1 MATLRIVNFT
11 KEEMSAIAYNVG
23 NSEEYKGCYY
33 VRRNTFQKKDIKFLL
48 IKLKK
53 LDKFLWKLAAYL
65 DMMKIRKICKNRKY
79 CSE

>member
-11 KEEMSAIAYNVG
+11 KKEMSAIAYNVG

-53 LDKFLWKLAAYL
+53 LDKF
-65 DMMKIRKICKNRKY
+65 
-79 CSE
+79 

>member
-53 LDKFLWKLAAYL
+53 LVQNYREECIYGGMVKPIPVRLILNL
-65 DMMKIRKICKNRKY
+65 T
-79 CSE
+79 